1 MRAASSPAAK
11 RVKTK
16 CVAAVIA
23 AAMNFMMKSHHPHAW
38 TTPVDV
44 RTAGCAMAMFRRQT
58 AAANSTIR
66 KGSAVGPTRWRGAS
80 MPAVGLGRVGWPPVG
95 FGARQQA
102 RRGRR
107 SECASPRASQRP
119 AKTSSTATAAATDLP
134 SVSGRKKH
142 AHNSLENI
150 VLRSVSEPPG
160 TSSTCWVPS
169 STQGSP
175 IPACRIPNPLR
186 AG

>member
-11 RVKTK
+11 RVKAK

-23 AAMNFMMKSHHPHAW
+23 AAMNFMMNSHHPHAW

-66 KGSAVGPTRWRGAS
+66 KGSAVDPTRWRGAS
-80 MPAVGLGRVGWPPVG
+80 MPVVGLGRVGWPPVG

-102 RRGRR
+102 RRGPQAYCTVTALRIR
-107 SECASPRASQRP
+107 SKSAYVCRVSLRLSALLLVLGESPAPR
-119 AKTSSTATAAATDLP
+119 STNKVSTWLFAAAP
-134 SVSGRKKH
+134 SR
-142 AHNSLENI
+142 
-150 VLRSVSEPPG
+150 VLVCPARSANGLRVI
-160 TSSTCWVPS
+160 
-169 STQGSP
+169 QG
-175 IPACRIPNPLR
+175 
-186 AG
+186 

>member
-23 AAMNFMMKSHHPHAW
+23 AAMNFMMNSHHPHAW

-102 RRGRR
+102 RRGPQEDLYR
-107 SECASPRASQRP
+107 SCAE
-119 AKTSSTATAAATDLP
+119 
-134 SVSGRKKH
+134 
-142 AHNSLENI
+142 NSLEKCI
-150 VLRSVSEPPG
+150 SVQGIFKDVSHGAGKKFGSRSTVQLVDNSPPIRGPGKEPEPY
-160 TSSTCWVPS
+160 
-169 STQGSP
+169 
-175 IPACRIPNPLR
+175 
-186 AG
+186 

>member
-11 RVKTK
+11 RVQTK
-16 CVAAVIA
+16 CVAALIA
-23 AAMNFMMKSHHPHAW
+23 AAMDFMMNSHHPHAW

-102 RRGRR
+102 RRGPQAYCTVTTLRIR
-107 SECASPRASQRP
+107 SKSAYLLRVSLTVIATSGPPERCGAHGPPDGEHGPLAPLTVGHTSLNPAS
-119 AKTSSTATAAATDLP
+119 
-134 SVSGRKKH
+134 G
-142 AHNSLENI
+142 
-150 VLRSVSEPPG
+150 
-160 TSSTCWVPS
+160 
-169 STQGSP
+169 P
-175 IPACRIPNPLR
+175 ILS
-186 AG
+186 

>member
-23 AAMNFMMKSHHPHAW
+23 AAMNFMINSHHPHAW

-44 RTAGCAMAMFRRQT
+44 RTAGCAMAMFRRPT
-58 AAANSTIR
+58 AAANSTLR

-102 RRGRR
+102 RRGPQEDLYR
-107 SECASPRASQRP
+107 SCAENKLLGLRGLRARLRGPSRP
-119 AKTSSTATAAATDLP
+119 LART
-134 SVSGRKKH
+134 
-142 AHNSLENI
+142 
-150 VLRSVSEPPG
+150 
-160 TSSTCWVPS
+160 W
-169 STQGSP
+169 STQ
-175 IPACRIPNPLR
+175 ATR
-186 AG
+186 ADFPSARPCYAS

>member
-11 RVKTK
+11 RAQTK
-16 CVAAVIA
+16 CVAALIA
-23 AAMNFMMKSHHPHAW
+23 AAMDFMMNSHHPHAW

-80 MPAVGLGRVGWPPVG
+80 MTAVGLGRVGWPPVG

-102 RRGRR
+102 RRGPQAY
-107 SECASPRASQRP
+107 CN
-119 AKTSSTATAAATDLP
+119 
-134 SVSGRKKH
+134 H
-142 AHNSLENI
+142 AENSLEKCI
-150 VLRSVSEPPG
+150 L
-160 TSSTCWVPS
+160 
-169 STQGSP
+169 TQGIFKSYILTRLSLVP
-175 IPACRIPNPLR
+175 KLLS
-186 AG
+186 GL

>member
-11 RVKTK
+11 RVQTK
-16 CVAAVIA
+16 RVAAVIA
-23 AAMNFMMKSHHPHAW
+23 AAMNFMMNSHHPHAW

-102 RRGRR
+102 RRGPQAY
-107 SECASPRASQRP
+107 CTVRP
-119 AKTSSTATAAATDLP
+119 
-134 SVSGRKKH
+134 
-142 AHNSLENI
+142 EI
-150 VLRSVSEPPG
+150 VLDFLDQHKSARRAELCGSELFG
-160 TSSTCWVPS
+160 RNV
-169 STQGSP
+169 
-175 IPACRIPNPLR
+175 RRL
-186 AG
+186 

>member
-16 CVAAVIA
+16 CVAAVFA
-23 AAMNFMMKSHHPHAW
+23 AAMNLMMNSHHPHAW

-102 RRGRR
+102 RRGPQAYCTVTTLRIR
-107 SECASPRASQRP
+107 SKSAYLLRVSLSRTSLRACHSCQSYFLACKNNGCLSPRFRWLSSP
-119 AKTSSTATAAATDLP
+119 AT
-134 SVSGRKKH
+134 G
-142 AHNSLENI
+142 
-150 VLRSVSEPPG
+150 PPIG
-160 TSSTCWVPS
+160 
-169 STQGSP
+169 
-175 IPACRIPNPLR
+175 
-186 AG
+186 

>member
-11 RVKTK
+11 RVKAK

-23 AAMNFMMKSHHPHAW
+23 AAMNFMMNSHHPHAW

-102 RRGRR
+102 RRGPQEDLYR
-107 SECASPRASQRP
+107 SCAE
-119 AKTSSTATAAATDLP
+119 
-134 SVSGRKKH
+134 
-142 AHNSLENI
+142 NSLEKCLCMQGI
-150 VLRSVSEPPG
+150 FKAECTVAGAWRVPGATFDKQSVHLVVCCCAF
-160 TSSTCWVPS
+160 TR
-169 STQGSP
+169 
-175 IPACRIPNPLR
+175 ACLPCPVCQWAARHPRMTRQTRVRPM
-186 AG
+186 

>member
-23 AAMNFMMKSHHPHAW
+23 AALNFMMNSHHPHAW

-102 RRGRR
+102 RRGPQALKA
-107 SECASPRASQRP
+107 ELQAG
-119 AKTSSTATAAATDLP
+119 STVNFL
-134 SVSGRKKH
+134 G
-142 AHNSLENI
+142 
-150 VLRSVSEPPG
+150 
-160 TSSTCWVPS
+160 
-169 STQGSP
+169 
-175 IPACRIPNPLR
+175 LR
-186 AG
+186 AYVSSSRPFLGVPVAFT